1 VEKPSSEVALKTTA
15 ALLSGVAFGAAINYI
30 ADRKLGRRRR
40 AIARNTAVHLGK
52 IIGRAVNI
60 SMRDARNRFKGLFE
74 ETKRLAERAS
84 IDDQILEDRVRTAVG
99 RVSSHP
105 NVEVIVERGCVT
117 LLGPVIIRE
126 EQLVVKAAKS
136 VHGVVEVKNRMKAYK
151 PLPSMP
157 TQQAKPEQPLDI
169 MQTHWA
175 PATRVVVGAIGC
187 SLILAGTRARH
198 LRGALPRIAGLALLA
213 RAASNIELKRLV
225 GFKAGP
231 RAVDIQ
237 KTIKISAPLER
248 VYSLWTDYENFPLF
262 MSRIHEVR
270 DLGNGRS
277 HWIVK
282 GPLGATLEWDAEI
295 TRLVPNKL
303 LAWMSKPGNLIQH
316 VGVIRF
322 DDEGDHTRVH
332 IRLSYNPPAGAI
344 GHVIATLLGS
354 NPKQEIDADLVRMK
368 TFVEAGKRPR
378 DVIRKVA

>member
-1 VEKPSSEVALKTTA
+1 VKTTV
-15 ALLSGVAFGAAINYI
+15 ALLSGAAFGAALNYI
-30 ADRKLGRRRR
+30 ADSKLGKRRR
-40 AIARNTAVHLGK
+40 ALARDSAVHLAK
-52 IIGRAVNI
+52 IFGRAVNV
-60 SMRDARNRFKGLFE
+60 SVRDSRNRFKGLFE
-74 ETKRLAERAS
+74 ETKRFAEHGS
-84 IDDQILEDRVRTAVG
+84 IDDQILEARIRTAVG

-117 LLGPVIIRE
+117 LLGPVVNRE
-126 EQLVVKAAKS
+126 EQLVIKAAKQ
-136 VHGVVEVKNRMKAYK
+136 VHGVVAVKNRMKPYK

-157 TQQAKPEQPLDI
+157 TQQAKPEQALDI

-175 PATRVVVGAIGC
+175 PATRVVVGAIGG
-187 SLILAGTRARH
+187 SLIVTGTRARN
-198 LRGALPRIAGLALLA
+198 LRGALPRLAGLVLLV
-213 RAASNIELKRLV
+213 RAASNIEFKRLV

-237 KTIKISAPLER
+237 KTIKIYAPAER

-262 MSRIHEVR
+262 MSRINEVR

-295 TRLVPNKL
+295 TQLVPNKL
-303 LAWMSKPGNLIQH
+303 LAWMSKSGSLIRH
-316 VGVIRF
+316 AGVIRF
-322 DDEGDHTRVH
+322 DDERDHTRVH

-344 GHVIATLLGS
+344 GHVVATLLGS
-354 NPKQEIDADLVRMK
+354 NPKQEMDADLVRMK

-378 DVIRKVA
+378 DVVRKVA